1 MPRQDWLPLNTSPC
15 TGHADRTR
23 VSVPYSLPASKSASW
38 DTAPVGT
45 RHGMEIRAAF
55 PDCSLNAGGS
65 RRRPRPAQPNLGA
78 GDRNR
83 TGDVQLGNF
92 LPVVSRNVTC
102 CQNSNSLA
110 ATTRPQVSHDPSL
123 LLTQFG
129 QHPGQHP
136 LASPR
141 KVTGVRPGLPPLGR
155 GSHRARDGPFAPGA
169 TLAPLMH
176 RISAGR
182 LTQVGEVESV
192 VLLNISITEDRRGDR

>member
-78 GDRNR
+78 SGRNR

-129 QHPGQHP
+129 RILGSTHWLR
-136 LASPR
+136 LARSRASDQVCLRLAEAP
-141 KVTGVRPGLPPLGR
+141 TGR
-155 GSHRARDGPFAPGA
+155 GTAPSPPGP
-169 TLAPLMH
+169 
-176 RISAGR
+176 
-182 LTQVGEVESV
+182 
-192 VLLNISITEDRRGDR
+192 LLPH